1 MLITLSMDAGA
12 HPGGGF
18 MESFLAA
25 GGGATDTKA
34 ITGGARFAFIILCIC
49 KVAARSTLKTY
60 EIH

>member
-34 ITGGARFAFIILCIC
+34 ITGGARLLLDQQ
-49 KVAARSTLKTY
+49 VAAGSTLKTY